1 MKTKTKTID
10 LRSDTITKPTEG
22 MRKAI
27 YDAEVGDDVYG
38 EDPTVNRLQEMVAEM
53 LGKERA
59 LYVCSGTMGNLL
71 SVKANTNP
79 GDEVIL
85 DSQSHIFYYEAAG
98 AAAVCGV
105 QLSLVNGNRGAITK
119 EQVEAKIRQGGNPHF
134 PTTSLVS
141 IENTHNRWSGA
152 VIPIDEIKRI
162 RELADERGLKMHMD
176 GARLLNAQVAT
187 GISAVEYSKYFDTVT
202 ICFSKGL
209 GAPMGSI
216 IAGDS
221 ETMDRVYRARKMVG
235 GGQRQ
240 VGIVAAAALYALENN
255 VDRLKDDHDN
265 AKRMAIALSDM
276 PGVDINPDEVETNIV
291 YFDVTQSTM
300 SAVDVVVEMS
310 KLGVLMLPLDENRVR
325 AVTHLGVDGEDIDM
339 TIDAFSEVFK

>member
-1 MKTKTKTID
+1 MKTID
-10 LRSDTITKPTEG
+10 MRSDTITKPTEG

-27 YDAEVGDDVYG
+27 YEAEVGDDVFG
-38 EDPTVNRLQEMVAEM
+38 EDPTVNRLQEVVAEM

-98 AAAVCGV
+98 AAAICGV
-105 QLSLVNGNRGAITK
+105 QLNLVDGNRGAITR
-119 EQVEAKIRQGGNPHF
+119 EQVEAKIRQRGNPHF
-134 PTTSLVS
+134 PITSLVC

-152 VIPIDEIKRI
+152 VIPIDEIRRI
-162 RELADERGLKMHMD
+162 RELADEKGIRMHMD
-176 GARLLNAQVAT
+176 GARLLNAQVAS
-187 GISAVEYSKYFDTVT
+187 GIPAKEYSKYFDTVT
-202 ICFSKGL
+202 VCFSKGL

-216 IAGDS
+216 IAGDT
-221 ETMDRVYRARKMVG
+221 ETMDRVHRARKMVG

-240 VGIVAAAALYALENN
+240 VGIAAAAALYALENN

-265 AKRMAIALSDM
+265 AKRMAVALSDM
-276 PGVDINPDEVETNIV
+276 PGVNIDPDEVETNIV
-291 YFDVTQSTM
+291 YFDVTQSPM
-300 SAVDVVVEMS
+300 KAIEVVIEMS

-325 AVTHLGVDGEDIDM
+325 AVTHLGIDNGDIDM
-339 TIDAFSEVFK
+339 AIEAFSEVFK